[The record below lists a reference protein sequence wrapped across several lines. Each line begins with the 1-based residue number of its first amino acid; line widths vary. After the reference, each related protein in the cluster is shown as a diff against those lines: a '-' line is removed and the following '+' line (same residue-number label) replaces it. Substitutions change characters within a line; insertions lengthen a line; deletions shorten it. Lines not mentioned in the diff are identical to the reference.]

1 MKQICTWY
9 FLIYDFICLFPRLF
23 SEMAKRASETGFFD
37 EDGAPL
43 SQHTPEQP
51 GDGAST
57 DGNYTV
63 GDGGGGAEVGVAPR
77 KSFVMKRSWG
87 GMKMVEVSEREGRMR
102 RCRVVNLSW
111 ESQSYL

>member
-1 MKQICTWY
+1 
-9 FLIYDFICLFPRLF
+9 
-23 SEMAKRASETGFFD
+23 MAKRASETGFFD

-57 DGNYTV
+57 DGNYTS
-63 GDGGGGAEVGVAPR
+63 GEGEVGVAPR

-87 GMKMVEVSEREGRMR
+87 GMKMVEVSAAGGVHALLR
-102 RCRVVNLSW
+102 LA
-111 ESQSYL
+111 